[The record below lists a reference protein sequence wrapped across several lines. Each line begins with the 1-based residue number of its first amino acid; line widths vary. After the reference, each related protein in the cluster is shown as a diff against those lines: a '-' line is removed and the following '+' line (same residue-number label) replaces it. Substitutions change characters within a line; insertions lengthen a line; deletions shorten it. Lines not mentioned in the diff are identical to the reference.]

1 MGIPGN
7 FGCILIT
14 GLISCMVYGI
24 TILQTY
30 IYYMHYSNDTS
41 IVKFLVAA
49 ICFLD
54 TLHVAFMCHQLYHYL
69 IINYGVP
76 ASVEYIVW
84 SFPASVIPNLL
95 VILIVQFF
103 FAHKIH
109 RLCRREVRW
118 WVTAPII
125 LLVLA
130 QYGFGMVVA
139 ILMFSD
145 NNTSI
150 LTQTWY
156 YSVTPS
162 AAIVVVAEVVI
173 TVSLCVL
180 LYDGGSHS
188 SFPRTKRLV
197 NTLITYAVNR
207 CLLSLLVVIGVLTVN
222 VNQLPAWTMGLDFI
236 VGKIY
241 ANSLLASLNTREYLW
256 FRGSA
261 VVSNP
266 NLSVIRFA
274 NPPAPLGDA
283 GRSKDGGKRFDVRG
297 VALVDTSTKTASGT
311 TTTLETDVEV

>member
-1 MGIPGN
+1 MFRLAFYLLVI
-7 FGCILIT
+7 
-14 GLISCMVYGI
+14 
-24 TILQTY
+24 QTY

-54 TLHVAFMCHQLYHYL
+54 TLHVAFIVLLSGETEAPTPCNRRTQLL
-69 IINYGVP
+69 QIINYGVP

-95 VILIVQFF
+95 VILIVQ
-103 FAHKIH
+103 
-109 RLCRREVRW
+109 L
-118 WVTAPII
+118 
-125 LLVLA
+125 
-130 QYGFGMVVA
+130 
-139 ILMFSD
+139 FSD

-283 GRSKDGGKRFDVRG
+283 GRSKDGGKRFDMRG